1 MRMGTPRRFA
11 AEVARLREAVLAP
24 GDPAAGLRAAAAARS
39 GELALGE
46 ARTPVPEELTAYVD
60 KVALHA
66 YKVVDGDVE
75 ELKEAGYS
83 EDEIFEVTVAAA
95 IGSALERLDAGLRA
109 LRAGTG

>member
-1 MRMGTPRRFA
+1 MGTPGRFA
-11 AEVARLREAVLAP
+11 VEVQRLREAVLAP
-24 GDPAAGLRAAAAARS
+24 GDPAAELRAAAATRA

-46 ARTPVPEELTAYVD
+46 ARTPVPEGLAAYVD

-66 YKVVDGDVE
+66 YKVVDRDVE

-95 IGSALERLDAGLRA
+95 VGSALERLDAGLRA
-109 LRAGTG
+109 LRAETS